1 MQYFYYYSSAIEP
14 IDSPYNKGLSRVHSG
29 LFSSRASVVVNLID
43 INGASE
49 DIINKIYSTAA
60 AASASNKYKIR
71 QVFGSVRYSGWLFGR
86 GVPALIVFDDNNFVK
101 DVYPHNQGGK
111 IVTIQDLLFPEE
123 KIKGKVT
130 HKNNQDKQV
139 SKELDK
145 YLPRGPKNSI
155 TNKKRAALNEI
166 RRQDL
171 MKNPKTPINE
181 SLAKIKNRK
190 IK

>member
-29 LFSSRASVVVNLID
+29 LFSSGASVVVNLID

-49 DIINKIYSTAA
+49 DIINRIYSAAA

-86 GVPALIVFDDNNFVK
+86 GVPALIVFDDNNFAK
-101 DVYPHNQGGK
+101 DVYPHNNAGK
-111 IVTIQDLLFPEE
+111 IVTIQDLLFPEKKTGE
-123 KIKGKVT
+123 IT
-130 HKNNQDKQV
+130 YKNNQDKQV

-166 RRQDL
+166 RRHDL
-171 MKNPKTPINE
+171 GTNPRTPITV